1 MNYHNVHLAE
11 SAMVAPSACLVG
23 SVEIGENVT
32 VMHSASARGD
42 YEGRIVIGDRTNMQE
57 HVCIHVDLHGLC
69 QIGKGVTIGHGAIL
83 HGCTVGDE
91 SLIGMGAT
99 VLDGAVIGSHCLI
112 GADALVT
119 GTANIPDGMLAI
131 GAPARPVRP
140 LTPQEIERV
149 SKGGD
154 EYQEIGKEMT
164 EQGLLFRGLENVRA
178 NCPQVALA

>member
-42 YEGRIVIGDRTNMQE
+42 YEGRIVVGNGTNMQE

-99 VLDGAVIGSHCLI
+99 VLDGAVIGSLHSWEACRQTI
-112 GADALVT
+112 AFD
-119 GTANIPDGMLAI
+119 
-131 GAPARPVRP
+131 
-140 LTPQEIERV
+140 
-149 SKGGD
+149 
-154 EYQEIGKEMT
+154 
-164 EQGLLFRGLENVRA
+164 
-178 NCPQVALA
+178 